1 MAILTKEE
9 MLTKIRQIAGDQEAS
24 DIALELYDDVE
35 DTYTSFST
43 EIPAAEDWKTKY
55 EENDKAWRERYK
67 NRFFNRDDDEKL
79 DSVITNAKTI
89 TIDDLFKEKE

>member
-1 MAILTKEE
+1 MSILTKEE

-43 EIPAAEDWKTKY
+43 EIPAGEDWKTKY

-67 NRFFNRDDDEKL
+67 NRFFNRNDDEKL
-79 DSVITNAKTI
+79 DGVITNAKTI